1 MMDSYSGLYRTVFV
15 FLFVCIV
22 GSVSSQEVNINTV
35 LDSLAKREIPELNKK
50 VSISISQMKAGE
62 FIRAIANDAGLN
74 ISIPNGLDNYISNN
88 FKNVAAKDILVYLC
102 KDNNLNLEVTG
113 NIIKISKKPAP
124 PVKEKEVKVSFNK
137 LKNEITMD
145 LNNDAL
151 GKVVKKISEVTGSNV
166 ILSPGLMSQN
176 VNGYVKSS
184 NLKEALNLLAHSN
197 NLKVKTEGK
206 GVFIIEKKFSKDLS
220 KFKNNKALKPFVPAV
235 RNVSVDSEQ
244 GITVNVANEPLDKLF
259 KFVADKANLEYHLLS
274 KLDAKVSLSVN
285 NLSVDKFLYNLFKGG
300 KYSYKIQDGVY
311 YVGDR
316 KMKEL
321 KDCRMVK
328 FNYRSVSKLSEML
341 PKSYIAGLEI
351 KEFEELNSLF
361 VCGDTDRIIEF
372 MELMHEIDQKVP
384 VVLIDVIIVEV
395 SDNVDLSVGV
405 QAALGLESVK
415 TEGGL
420 APGSEKGVSVSMNGN
435 TINSVFNN
443 LGFARL
449 GRVNPNFYLKLKA
462 LDESGKVNI
471 RSTPRLSTINGHEAK
486 LKIGKKEYYRE
497 ETNNYW
503 GSQNPQLAIQKVYKP
518 VEANLEV
525 KIKPMISG
533 DGSVNMEISVEQSDF
548 TTRIIDDAPPG
559 MVTRKF
565 ESMIRV
571 MDRETILLGGLE
583 QNTNSKSS
591 KGVPVLGKI
600 PVLKWIFGSNS
611 KSKHKSRLNI
621 LIRPAIID

>member
-1 MMDSYSGLYRTVFV
+1 MVDCYSRLYRTVFV

-22 GSVSSQEVNINTV
+22 GTVSSQVVNVNSV
-35 LDSLAKREIPELNKK
+35 LDSLAKKEIPELNKK
-50 VSISISQMKAGE
+50 VSISISQMKVGE

-74 ISIPNGLDNYISNN
+74 ISIPKGLDNYVSNN

-124 PVKEKEVKVSFNK
+124 PVKEKDIKISYNK
-137 LKNEITMD
+137 LRGEFTMD
-145 LNNDAL
+145 LNDDPL
-151 GKVVKKISEVTGSNV
+151 GRVVKKISEVSGRNV
-166 ILSPGLMSQN
+166 ILSPGLMKQN
-176 VNGYVKSS
+176 VNGFVRSS

-197 NLKVKTEGK
+197 NLKVKTEGR
-206 GVFIIEKKFSKDLS
+206 GVYIIEKKFSKDFS
-220 KFKNNKALKPFVPAV
+220 KFRNNKSVKSFVPAL
-235 RNVSVDSEQ
+235 RNVSIDPKQ
-244 GITVNVANEPLDKLF
+244 GITVNVVNEPLDRLF
-259 KFVADKANLEYHLLS
+259 KYVADKANLRYHMLS
-274 KLDAKVSLSVN
+274 KLDAKVNLSVN
-285 NLSVDKFLYNLFKGG
+285 NLSIEKFLYNLFKGS
-300 KYSYKIQDGVY
+300 KYSYKIQDGVC

-328 FNYRSVSKLSEML
+328 FNYRSVSKLSELL
-341 PKSYIAGLEI
+341 PKSYIAGLDV

-395 SDNVDLSVGV
+395 TDNVDLSVGV
-405 QAALGLESVK
+405 QAALGTESTK

-435 TINSVFNN
+435 TINNVFNN

-462 LDESGKVNI
+462 LDESGKANI

-486 LKIGKKEYYRE
+486 LKIGKKEYYKE

-548 TTRIIDDAPPG
+548 TSRIIDDAPPG

-583 QNTNSKSS
+583 QNTDSKSS
-591 KGVPVLGKI
+591 KGVPVLSKI
-600 PVLKWIFGSNS
+600 PVLKWFFGSNS

-621 LIRPAIID
+621 LIRPAIIN

>member
-1 MMDSYSGLYRTVFV
+1 MVGCYSRLCRTVFV
-15 FLFVCIV
+15 FLFVFIV
-22 GSVSSQEVNINTV
+22 GSVSSQVVNVNTL
-35 LDSLAKREIPELNKK
+35 LDSLAKREIPDLNKK
-50 VSISISQMKAGE
+50 VSISISQMKVGE

-74 ISIPNGLDNYISNN
+74 ISIPNSLESYVSNN
-88 FKNVAAKDILVYLC
+88 FKNVAVKDILVYLC
-102 KDNNLNLEVTG
+102 NDNSLNLEVTG
-113 NIIKISKKPAP
+113 NIIKISKKLAP
-124 PVKEKEVKVSFNK
+124 PAKEKEIKISYNK
-137 LKNEITMD
+137 LNNEITMD
-145 LNNDAL
+145 LNNDPL
-151 GKVVKKISEVTGSNV
+151 NKVVKKISEVSGSNV
-166 ILSPGLMSQN
+166 ILSPGLMNQN
-176 VNGYVKSS
+176 VNGFVRSS
-184 NLKEALNLLAHSN
+184 NLKEALDLLAHSN
-197 NLKVKTEGK
+197 DLNVKTEGK
-206 GVFIIEKKFSKDLS
+206 AVYIIEKKFSKDLS
-220 KFKNNKALKPFVPAV
+220 KFKNNEAVKSFVPAV

-244 GITVNVANEPLDKLF
+244 GITVNVVNEPLDRLF
-259 KFVADKANLEYHLLS
+259 KFVADKANLKYHLLS
-274 KLDAKVSLSVN
+274 KLDENVNLSVK
-285 NLSVDKFLYNLFKGG
+285 NLSVDKFLYNLFKGS
-300 KYSYKIQDGVY
+300 KYSYKIQDDVC
-311 YVGDR
+311 YVGER
-316 KMKEL
+316 RMKEL
-321 KDCRMVK
+321 QDCRMVK
-328 FNYRSVSKLSEML
+328 FNYRSVSKLSELL

-395 SDNVDLSVGV
+395 SDKVDLSVGV
-405 QAALGLESVK
+405 EAALGVESTK

-420 APGSEKGVSVSMNGN
+420 APGSEKGVSVTMNGN

-462 LDESGKVNI
+462 LDESGKANI

-533 DGSVNMEISVEQSDF
+533 DGSVNMDISVEQSDF
-548 TTRIIDDAPPG
+548 TTRIIEDAPPG

-591 KGVPVLGKI
+591 RGVPVLGKI

-611 KSKHKSRLNI
+611 KSKHKTRLNI
-621 LIRPAIID
+621 LIRPAIIN